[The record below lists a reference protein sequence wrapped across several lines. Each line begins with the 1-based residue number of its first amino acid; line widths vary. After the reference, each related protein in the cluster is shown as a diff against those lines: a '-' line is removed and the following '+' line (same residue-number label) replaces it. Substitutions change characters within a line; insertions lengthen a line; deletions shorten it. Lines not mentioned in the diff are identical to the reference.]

1 MRLYEVRMRLSLG
14 GLWRRSDFLRL
25 WVSGTASAFGAQ
37 IRFLALPLTAIL
49 VLDATPLQLGILATV
64 GSAPALILGLG
75 VGVWVDRRRKRPVMV
90 TSALVRAVLILAIPV
105 AAALQVLRIEHL
117 YVVAF
122 GVGVLNLFYSVAN
135 RSLLPSLVDR
145 DELVEANSKLEVGL
159 SASLVAGPGTAGALT
174 RLFTAPAALIA
185 DAVTSVVSALA
196 IWTIRAPEPQPE
208 TSQRRGNLIDEARQ
222 GLSLIG
228 GNSVLL
234 AIAGVAGGLAI
245 FNAMFE
251 IGWFLYITKRLEV
264 DPLSL
269 TLMISIS
276 SIGSLVGASVAER
289 VIRWAGTG
297 RTIVVGVV
305 MAGLSDLA
313 TPLIGGPFTGVV
325 IVLTSAM
332 FFFGIGVAIYSVS
345 QVTLRQAITP
355 LRLQGRMNG
364 FMNALQVG
372 LVPVGALIGGILG
385 ETIGIRPTMF
395 LSAGGEIAAVVWLL
409 VTPVW
414 SLSGLPEPTDD

>member
-1 MRLYEVRMRLSLG
+1 MRFSPG
-14 GLWRRSDFLRL
+14 GLWRHADFLRL

-49 VLDATPLQLGILATV
+49 VLDATPLQLGILAAV

-90 TSALVRAVLILAIPV
+90 AAALGRAILVLAIPV
-105 AAALQVLRIEHL
+105 AAALQALRIEYL

-122 GVGVLNLFYSVAN
+122 GVGVLDLFYSVAN
-135 RSLLPSLVDR
+135 RSLLPSLLGR
-145 DELVEANSKLEVGL
+145 DDLVEANSKLEVGL
-159 SASLVAGPGTAGALT
+159 SASQVAGPGAAGVLT

-185 DAVTSVVSALA
+185 DAATAVMAALS
-196 IWTIRAPEPQPE
+196 IWTIRAPEPRPE
-208 TSQRRGNLIDEARQ
+208 TSPRRGGLIDEARQ

-228 GNSVLL
+228 RNSVLL

-251 IGWFLYITKRLEV
+251 VGWFLYITKRLEV

-269 TLMISIS
+269 TLMISVS
-276 SIGSLVGASVAER
+276 SIGSLMGASVADR

-297 RTIVVGVV
+297 RTIVAGVV

-325 IVLTSAM
+325 IFLTAAM

-345 QVTLRQAITP
+345 QVSLRQAATP

-364 FMNALQVG
+364 VMNALQVG
-372 LVPVGALIGGILG
+372 LVPVGALMGGVLG

-395 LSAGGEIAAVVWLL
+395 LSAGGEIAAVIWLL

-414 SLSGLPEPTDD
+414 SLRDLPEPTDD

>member
-1 MRLYEVRMRLSLG
+1 MRPYEVRMRLSLG
-14 GLWRRSDFLRL
+14 GLWRRPDFLRL

-37 IRFLALPLTAIL
+37 IRFLTLPLTAIL
-49 VLDATPLQLGILATV
+49 VLDATPLQLGILAAV
-64 GSAPALILGLG
+64 GSVPALILGLG
-75 VGVWVDRRRKRPVMV
+75 IGVWVDRRRKRPVMV

-159 SASLVAGPGTAGALT
+159 SASLVAGPGTAGTLT

-208 TSQRRGNLIDEARQ
+208 TSQRRGYLVEEARQ
-222 GLSLIG
+222 GLGLIG

-251 IGWFLYITKRLEV
+251 VGWFLYITKRLEV

-276 SIGSLVGASVAER
+276 SIGSLLGASVAER
-289 VIRWAGTG
+289 VIRWVGTG

-325 IVLTSAM
+325 IVLTAAM

-345 QVTLRQAITP
+345 QVSLRQAITP

-364 FMNALQVG
+364 VMNALQMG
-372 LVPVGALIGGILG
+372 LVPVGALIGGVLG

-395 LSAGGEIAAVVWLL
+395 LSAGGEIAAVIWLL

-414 SLSGLPEPTDD
+414 SLSELPEPMDD